1 MKNFYKSNILLAA
14 VGALIVCLIVLA
26 TILFRDEPLIFWT
39 SLPVLMTVS
48 GLAVGK
54 LIQIRKN
61 EYCYFEQLNDTIDS
75 SNRVALCSFPLP
87 VALVNDNR
95 LIVWSNESFREC
107 FFEPDEEENSLDMV
121 TDEPVEMF
129 IGDGREIVYNGRTY
143 RVYARMPQF
152 TPDEVAQD
160 NRKNSDIP
168 ENVDKISMLFF
179 KDITEHKAL
188 QEEHRMS
195 KPMVMIVMVDNY
207 EELFNDS
214 KESEKAYVTIQIDRL
229 MEEYFSE
236 MNAVLQKLTS
246 DRFLVVV
253 EERYVRDMI
262 HNKVNILDKAREI
275 KITDRTNVTLSIGI
289 GRTAATLAES
299 EGYARQALSMALG
312 RGGDQAAI
320 KTESGFHFYGA
331 VTQGTARYSRVKTRI
346 MADDIKM
353 VARAADTVYIM
364 GHSYGDFDSV
374 GSAIGLAAA
383 MRKMGLSAYAV
394 VNKQMNAA
402 TPLIE
407 RFDEHKDYK
416 EDPIVIEPAEANE
429 RFTANSLLII
439 VDTHII
445 KKLDNTELYE
455 KVDSEHL
462 VVIDH
467 HRLSTGAI
475 ENAGIMWQDPNVSS
489 TSEMVTELIQYF
501 GVNQVIAPLEAE
513 ALLAGI
519 TLDTKDF
526 VMRAGVST
534 FEAAAFLKKMG
545 ADTVS
550 VKGLFATT
558 MNSKAKKSEI
568 VSSAEIYRSCAVA
581 IVDEIFPD
589 NRVTCSQAADEML
602 YISGVDASFVMYTII
617 NGEQNGWSFSAR
629 SLGKINV
636 QVIMESLGNKKD
648 DGGGHS
654 TMAGAQLYGISASEA
669 VQKLYEA
676 IDAYYDS
683 LSQT

>member
-14 VGALIVCLIVLA
+14 VGALIVCLLVLA

-39 SLPVLMTVS
+39 SLPVLLIVS

-129 IGDGREIVYNGRTY
+129 IGEGREIVFNGRTY

-152 TPDEVAQD
+152 TPDEVVQE
-160 NRKNSDIP
+160 NRKSAEIP

-188 QEEHRMS
+188 QEEYRMS
-195 KPMVMIVMVDNY
+195 KPMVMLVMVDNY

-246 DRFLVVV
+246 DRFLVVI

-262 HNKVNILDKAREI
+262 HNKVNLLDKAREI

-289 GRTAATLAES
+289 GRTADTLAES

-353 VARAADTVYIM
+353 VARTADTVYIM
-364 GHSYGDFDSV
+364 GHSFGDFDSV

-383 MRKMGLSAYAV
+383 IRKMGISAYAV
-394 VNKQMNAA
+394 INKEMNASK
-402 TPLIE
+402 PLIE
-407 RFDEHKDYK
+407 RF
-416 EDPIVIEPAEANE
+416 EDNEKPIVISPAEANE
-429 RFTANSLLII
+429 SFTANSLLII

-445 KKLDNTELYE
+445 KKLDNIELYE
-455 KVDSEHL
+455 KADSEHL

-501 GVNQVIAPLEAE
+501 GVNQVISPLEAE

-550 VKGLFATT
+550 VKNLFATS
-558 MNSKAKKSEI
+558 MASKAKKAEI
-568 VSSAEIYRSCAVA
+568 VSSAEIHRSFA
-581 IVDEIFPD
+581 IALVDEDFPD
-589 NRVTCSQAADEML
+589 IRVICSQAADEML
-602 YISGVDASFVMYTII
+602 YISGVDASITVYTIT
-617 NGEQNGWSFSAR
+617 NGEEHGWSFSAR

-669 VQKLYEA
+669 VQKLIEA

-683 LSQT
+683 LSQA